1 MKIFG
6 VTFVSFLFTPSE
18 SRISVNFG
26 NDESTTIGK
35 RNFQI
40 FGQIWSG
47 RGLEWNYYET
57 ETEVSWI

>member
-35 RNFQI
+35 RI
-40 FGQIWSG
+40 FFIFLGSFG
-47 RGLEWNYYET
+47 VGVRVKLL
-57 ETEVSWI
+57 

>member
-26 NDESTTIGK
+26 NAESTTVGK
-35 RNFQI
+35 REFLI
-40 FGQIWSG
+40 FD
-47 RGLEWNYYET
+47 RFWNQGE
-57 ETEVSWI
+57 SLLRN

>member
-26 NDESTTIGK
+26 NAESTTVGK
-35 RNFQI
+35 REFLI
-40 FGQIWSG
+40 FDRFWTE
-47 RGLEWNYYET
+47 RGNHYYET
-57 ETEVSWI
+57 ETEVS

>member
-35 RNFQI
+35 RI
-40 FGQIWSG
+40 FLYFWAA
-47 RGLEWNYYET
+47 LEWELELNYYET
-57 ETEVSWI
+57 ETEVS